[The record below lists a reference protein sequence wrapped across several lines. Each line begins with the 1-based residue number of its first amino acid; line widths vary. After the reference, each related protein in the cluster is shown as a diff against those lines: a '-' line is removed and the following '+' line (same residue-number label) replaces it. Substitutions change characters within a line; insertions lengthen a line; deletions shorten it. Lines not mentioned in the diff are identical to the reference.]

1 MNNCINFTNPR
12 HPSRQLPRHPRVK
25 LARLYFWPII
35 ICLLANFFRRS
46 ELNQM
51 CLGYPCSDQI
61 FLLRRQFSGQCKD
74 RLWDLCIGPIKSL
87 VALDMVRS
95 RTWLLWPSARGRFM
109 DLAGCSRLSRNPEH
123 ECCWLWL
130 AELAQGL
137 VEPSAEIQLALTS
150 RAQTIPSKK
159 QGLHRPRY

>member
-61 FLLRRQFSGQCKD
+61 FLLQRFSGQDKD
-74 RLWDLCIGPIKSL
+74 RGTPAPVQSAEIQHWTNPEHGGCSGLIQSTR
-87 VALDMVRS
+87 VALAGSVQS
-95 RTWLLWPSARGRFM
+95 RAWLLWASARGRFM

-137 VEPSAEIQLALTS
+137 VEIQSMSAA
-150 RAQTIPSKK
+150 
-159 QGLHRPRY
+159 GFD